1 MRARGE
7 LLCGTGG
14 EIPGFS
20 MLDSS
25 GVMRGLDA
33 DYCRAIAAAVFG
45 DANKVKWVP
54 VTAQTRFT
62 ALQSGEIDV
71 LVRNTGWSL
80 TREAS
85 LGLLFAGVNFWDG
98 TSIIVKTASGV
109 KSVKQLG
116 GATICVLPG
125 TTTEL
130 DLADWARA
138 ESIAYT
144 PVLIGSL
151 SEIRQ
156 AFLAGRCDGYTT
168 DSSQIAGF
176 RYMQGAKA
184 GELTILPEP
193 IGLGPSGAMVRKGDD
208 KWFDIVRWTH
218 FATLVAEIAG
228 RDAARTSILSRI
240 RKCPT
245 SAGCLGRRAT
255 SAGRMGLD
263 NAWAAQHHP
272 PGRQLRRDVRP
283 RHHAAGAGPRA
294 ECAVDQGRPAIRA
307 AVAVAGATSWRSEN
321 PHEPFPPPSGAS
333 HAAYE
338 VDQTLVSDHK
348 RIGGR
353 RSRVYQSVTN
363 RHVVPF
369 RLVGAEQVVPH
380 HQHAAEISCRYT
392 RGYWRDAP
400 DVPTAY

>member
-1 MRARGE
+1 MRRRFAHVCVLFCGFLVTGVAAGFAQGSGSATLDAVRARGE

-33 DYCRAIAAAVFG
+33 DYCRAVAAATLG
-45 DANKVKWVP
+45 DARKVKWVP

-62 ALQSGEIDV
+62 ALQSGEIDI

-80 TREAS
+80 TRESS
-85 LGLLFAGVNFWDG
+85 LGLLFAGINFWDG
-98 TSIIVKTASGV
+98 TSIVVKTASGV

-138 ESIAYT
+138 ENIAYT

-156 AFLAGRCDGYTT
+156 AFLSGRCDGYTT
-168 DSSQIAGF
+168 DSSQVAGF
-176 RYMQGAKA
+176 RYMQGDKAKD
-184 GELTILPEP
+184 LTILPEP

-218 FATLVAEIAG
+218 FATLVAENLG
-228 RDAARTSILSRI
+228 VTSKNIDTFKDTKVPDI
-240 RKCPT
+240 RRL
-245 SAGCLGRRAT
+245 LGIE
-255 SAGRMGLD
+255 SNLGHSLGLD
-263 NAWAAQHHP
+263 DTW
-272 PGRQLRRDVRP
+272 
-283 RHHAAGAGPRA
+283 
-294 ECAVDQGRPAIRA
+294 
-307 AVAVAGATSWRSEN
+307 AVAIIRQVGNYGEMWDRDIT
-321 PHEPFPPPSGAS
+321 P
-333 HAAYE
+333 
-338 VDQTLVSDHK
+338 
-348 RIGGR
+348 IGLDRGR
-353 RSRVYQSVTN
+353 NALWTK
-363 RHVVPF
+363 
-369 RLVGAEQVVPH
+369 
-380 HQHAAEISCRYT
+380 
-392 RGYWRDAP
+392 
-400 DVPTAY
+400 

>member
-1 MRARGE
+1 MWHASLRSAFARTALVVVALLAWAGSGLAQGSGSATLDAVRARGQV
-7 LLCGTGG
+7 LCGSGG

-20 MLDSS
+20 MLDSG

-45 DANKVKWVP
+45 DAAKVKFVP

-138 ESIAYT
+138 EGIAYT

-156 AFLAGRCDGYTT
+156 AFLSGRCDGYTT
-168 DSSQIAGF
+168 DSSQVAGF

-184 GELTILPEP
+184 NELTILPEP

-208 KWFDIVRWTH
+208 KWYDIVRWTH
-218 FATLVAEIAG
+218 FATLVAESLGVTSKNVDSFAG
-228 RDAARTSILSRI
+228 SKVPDI
-240 RKCPT
+240 RRLLGQE
-245 SAGCLGRRAT
+245 ANLGRL
-255 SAGRMGLD
+255 MGLD
-263 NAWAAQHHP
+263 DAWAANIVRQVGNYGEMFERDITP
-272 PGRQLRRDVRP
+272 LGLDRGKNALWIKGGLQYAPQLR
-283 RHHAAGAGPRA
+283 
-294 ECAVDQGRPAIRA
+294 
-307 AVAVAGATSWRSEN
+307 
-321 PHEPFPPPSGAS
+321 
-333 HAAYE
+333 
-338 VDQTLVSDHK
+338 
-348 RIGGR
+348 
-353 RSRVYQSVTN
+353 
-363 RHVVPF
+363 
-369 RLVGAEQVVPH
+369 
-380 HQHAAEISCRYT
+380 
-392 RGYWRDAP
+392 
-400 DVPTAY
+400 

>member
-1 MRARGE
+1 MRQTMLRRAPACAWLCGFLLLAATSGFGQSRGSGSGSATLDAVRARGD

-33 DYCRAIAAAVFG
+33 DYCRAVAAATLG
-45 DANKVKWVP
+45 DANKVKWVS

-62 ALQSGEIDV
+62 ALQSGEIDL

-80 TREAS
+80 TRESS
-85 LGLLFAGVNFWDG
+85 LGLEFAGVNFWDG

-116 GATICVLPG
+116 GASICVLPG

-138 ESIAYT
+138 ENIAYT

-156 AFLAGRCDGYTT
+156 AFLSGRCDGYTT
-168 DSSQIAGF
+168 DSSQVAGF

-193 IGLGPSGAMVRKGDD
+193 IGIGPSGAMVRKGDD
-208 KWFDIVRWTH
+208 KWFDIVRWAH
-218 FATLVAEIAG
+218 FATVVAESLGVSSKNVDTFKDTKIP
-228 RDAARTSILSRI
+228 DI
-240 RKCPT
+240 RRLLGME
-245 SAGCLGRRAT
+245 SNLGR
-255 SAGRMGLD
+255 SMGLD
-263 NAWAAQHHP
+263 DAWAATIIRQVGNYGELWERDITP
-272 PGRQLRRDVRP
+272 LGLDRGRNALWTKGGLQFAPQLR
-283 RHHAAGAGPRA
+283 
-294 ECAVDQGRPAIRA
+294 
-307 AVAVAGATSWRSEN
+307 
-321 PHEPFPPPSGAS
+321 
-333 HAAYE
+333 
-338 VDQTLVSDHK
+338 
-348 RIGGR
+348 
-353 RSRVYQSVTN
+353 
-363 RHVVPF
+363 
-369 RLVGAEQVVPH
+369 
-380 HQHAAEISCRYT
+380 
-392 RGYWRDAP
+392 
-400 DVPTAY
+400 